1 MAHGAAR
8 TDAVKDGGAARGAVH
23 DGAGDGPVV
32 ISTGRARGPDSSTG
46 RIG

>member
-8 TDAVKDGGAARGAVH
+8 TDAMKDGGAACGAVH
-23 DGAGDGPVV
+23 DGAGDGPVF
-32 ISTGRARGPDSSTG
+32 ISPGRARGRDSSTG

>member
-8 TDAVKDGGAARGAVH
+8 TDAMKDGGAARGAAL
-23 DGAGDGPVV
+23 DGAGDGPVF
-32 ISTGRARGPDSSTG
+32 ISAGRAGGPDSSTG